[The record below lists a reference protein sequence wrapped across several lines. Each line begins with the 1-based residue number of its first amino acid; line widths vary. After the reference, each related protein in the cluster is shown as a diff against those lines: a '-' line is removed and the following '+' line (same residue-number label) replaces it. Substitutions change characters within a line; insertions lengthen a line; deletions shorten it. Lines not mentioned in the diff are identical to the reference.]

1 MKKLLFYC
9 FILTLCTQ
17 CKNEVKT
24 FQIDKAYIESLEKER
39 KDRDERRV
47 KYLELCGLFKL
58 DTTGTIFGIDKSNKV
73 STSPNEINQ
82 NISKFQWDGKVFN
95 FEAFNDIK
103 ITDSNGAE
111 VQTKSLVLNAI
122 GDSEKLF
129 FSAISWRVIT
139 RSGALYLRVWDKNN
153 PAIDAFKGF
162 ENYAPNSDFIFEA
175 DFEYF
180 STSKSESVASKLGVN
195 DVANFIGKV
204 QFQYDGTFYT
214 LDVCEQGWM
223 MVGDATSGNTTYGG
237 GRYMY
242 IDLPETNGKVTLDF
256 NYLYNP
262 PCRYSEYTTCLFPP
276 RQNVLPI
283 AIEAGE
289 LLTFKNK

>member
-1 MKKLLFYC
+1 MKKLFFYC

-24 FQIDKAYIESLEKER
+24 FQIDKIYIESLEKER
-39 KDRDERRV
+39 KDRDKRRV

-82 NISKFQWDGKVFN
+82 NIGKFQWDGKAFN

-103 ITDSNGAE
+103 ITDSNGVE
-111 VQTKSLVLNAI
+111 VQTKPLILNTI

-129 FSAISWRVIT
+129 FNAISWRIIT

-153 PAIDAFKGF
+153 PAIDTFIGF

-195 DVANFIGKV
+195 DVANFIGNV
-204 QFQYDGTFYT
+204 QFNYNGKLYS
-214 LDVCEQGWM
+214 LDVGEQGWM
-223 MVGDATSGNTTYGG
+223 MVCDATSGNTTYGG

-289 LLTFKNK
+289 LLTFKK

>member
-9 FILTLCTQ
+9 FILTLYTQ
-17 CKNEVKT
+17 CKNDAKT

-39 KDRDERRV
+39 KDRDNRRV

-82 NISKFQWDGKVFN
+82 NIGKFQWDGKVFN

-162 ENYAPNSDFIFEA
+162 ENYAPNSAFIFEA

-180 STSKSESVASKLGVN
+180 STSKSETVASKLGVN

-214 LDVCEQGWM
+214 VDVGEQGWM
-223 MVGDATSGNTTYGG
+223 MVGDATSGNSTYGG

-289 LLTFKNK
+289 LLTFKK

>member
-1 MKKLLFYC
+1 MKKLFFYC

-39 KDRDERRV
+39 KDRDKRRV

-82 NISKFQWDGKVFN
+82 NIGKFQWDGKVFN

-111 VQTKSLVLNAI
+111 VQTKSLTLNAI

-129 FSAISWRVIT
+129 LNAISWRVIT

-214 LDVCEQGWM
+214 LDVGEQGWM

-276 RQNVLPI
+276 RQNVLHI

-289 LLTFKNK
+289 LLSFKK

>member
-39 KDRDERRV
+39 KDRDKRRV

-82 NISKFQWDGKVFN
+82 NIGKFQWDGKVFN

-214 LDVCEQGWM
+214 LDVGEQGWM

-289 LLTFKNK
+289 LLTFKK

>member
-1 MKKLLFYC
+1 MKKLFFYC

-82 NISKFQWDGKVFN
+82 NIGKFQWDGKAFN

-103 ITDSNGAE
+103 ITDSNGTE
-111 VQTKSLVLNAI
+111 IQTKSLILNAI

-129 FSAISWRVIT
+129 FNAISWRVIT

-162 ENYAPNSDFIFEA
+162 ENYAPNSAFIFEA

-180 STSKSESVASKLGVN
+180 STSKSETVASKLGVN

-204 QFQYDGTFYT
+204 QFQYDGKLYS
-214 LDVCEQGWM
+214 LDVGEQGWM
-223 MVGDATSGNTTYGG
+223 MVGDATSGDSTYGG

-242 IDLPETNGKVTLDF
+242 IDLPETNRKVTLDF

-276 RQNVLPI
+276 RQNILPI

-289 LLTFKNK
+289 LLTFKK

>member
-17 CKNEVKT
+17 CKNDAKT

-39 KDRDERRV
+39 KDRDKRRV

-82 NISKFQWDGKVFN
+82 NIGKFQWDGKVFN

-111 VQTKSLVLNAI
+111 VQTKSLILNAI

-214 LDVCEQGWM
+214 LDVGEQGWM

-289 LLTFKNK
+289 LLTFKK

>member
-9 FILTLCTQ
+9 FILTLYTQ
-17 CKNEVKT
+17 CKNDAKT

-39 KDRDERRV
+39 KDRDNRRV

-82 NISKFQWDGKVFN
+82 NIGKFQWDGKVFN

-180 STSKSESVASKLGVN
+180 STSKSEPVASKLGVN

-214 LDVCEQGWM
+214 LDVGEQGWM

-289 LLTFKNK
+289 LLTFKK

>member
-82 NISKFQWDGKVFN
+82 NIGKFQWDGKAFS

-103 ITDSNGAE
+103 INDSNGTE
-111 VQTKSLVLNAI
+111 IQTKSLILNAI

-129 FSAISWRVIT
+129 FNAISWRVIT

-162 ENYAPNSDFIFEA
+162 ENYAPNSAFIFEA

-180 STSKSESVASKLGVN
+180 STSKSETVASKLGVN

-204 QFQYDGTFYT
+204 QFQYDGKLYS
-214 LDVCEQGWM
+214 LDVGEQGWM
-223 MVGDATSGNTTYGG
+223 MVGDATSGDSTYGG

-276 RQNVLPI
+276 RQNILPI

-289 LLTFKNK
+289 LLTFKK

>member
-1 MKKLLFYC
+1 MKKLFFYC

-24 FQIDKAYIESLEKER
+24 FQIDEAYIESLEKER
-39 KDRDERRV
+39 KDRDKRRV

-73 STSPNEINQ
+73 STSHNDINQ
-82 NISKFQWDGKVFN
+82 NIGKFQWDGKVFN

-129 FSAISWRVIT
+129 FNAIGWRVIT

-214 LDVCEQGWM
+214 LDVGEQGWM

-289 LLTFKNK
+289 LLIFKK

>member
-17 CKNEVKT
+17 CKNDAKT

-73 STSPNEINQ
+73 STSSHDINQ
-82 NISKFQWDGKVFN
+82 NIGKFQWDGKTFN

-103 ITDSNGAE
+103 ITDNNGAE
-111 VQTKSLVLNAI
+111 VQTKSLILNAI

-129 FSAISWRVIT
+129 FNAISWRIIT

-153 PAIDAFKGF
+153 SAIDAFRGF
-162 ENYAPNSDFIFEA
+162 EIFEPNATFILDA

-180 STSKSESVASKLGVN
+180 ETSKSELVASKLGID
-195 DVANFIGKV
+195 DVAKFIGSV
-204 QFQYDGTFYT
+204 HFYFEGEAYT
-214 LDVCEQGWM
+214 LDVGQNGWI
-223 MVGDATSGNTTYGG
+223 MVGDATSGDSTYGG

-242 IDLPETNGKVTLDF
+242 IDLPEANGKVQLDF

-262 PCRYSEYTTCLFPP
+262 PCSFSEYTTCLFPP
-276 RQNVLPI
+276 RQNRLPFP
-283 AIEAGE
+283 IEAGE
-289 LLTFKNK
+289 LLAHKK

>member
-17 CKNEVKT
+17 CKNDAKT

-39 KDRDERRV
+39 KERDERRV

-58 DTTGTIFGIDKSNKV
+58 DTAGTIFGIDKNNKV
-73 STSPNEINQ
+73 STSIDDINQ
-82 NISKFQWDGKVFN
+82 NIGKFQWDGKAFS
-95 FEAFNDIK
+95 FEAFNAIK
-103 ITDSNGAE
+103 ITDSNGVE
-111 VQTKSLVLNAI
+111 VQTKPLILNTI

-129 FSAISWRVIT
+129 FNAISWRVIT

-153 PAIDAFKGF
+153 PSIDAFKGF

-195 DVANFIGKV
+195 DVAKFIGSV
-204 QFQYDGTFYT
+204 QFNYNGKLYS
-214 LDVCEQGWM
+214 LDVGEQGWI

-242 IDLPETNGKVTLDF
+242 IDLPKTNGKVTLDF

-262 PCRYSEYTTCLFPP
+262 PCRYSDYTTCLFPP
-276 RQNVLPI
+276 RQNILPI
-283 AIEAGE
+283 AIESGE
-289 LLTFKNK
+289 LLAFKNK

>member
-1 MKKLLFYC
+1 MKKLFFYC

-82 NISKFQWDGKVFN
+82 NIGKFQWDGKAFN

-103 ITDSNGAE
+103 ITDSNGTE
-111 VQTKSLVLNAI
+111 IQTKSLILNAI

-129 FSAISWRVIT
+129 FNAISWRVIT

-162 ENYAPNSDFIFEA
+162 ENYAPNSAFIFEA

-204 QFQYDGTFYT
+204 QFQYDGKLYS
-214 LDVCEQGWM
+214 LELGEQGWM
-223 MVGDATSGNTTYGG
+223 MVGDATSGDSTYGG

-276 RQNVLPI
+276 RQNILPI

-289 LLTFKNK
+289 LLTFKK

>member
-9 FILTLCTQ
+9 FILTLYTQ
-17 CKNEVKT
+17 CKNDAKT
-24 FQIDKAYIESLEKER
+24 FQIDNAYIESVEKER
-39 KDRDERRV
+39 KDRDKRRV

-82 NISKFQWDGKVFN
+82 NIGKFQWDGKAFN

-103 ITDSNGAE
+103 ITGSNGAE
-111 VQTKSLVLNAI
+111 VQTKSLILNAI

-129 FSAISWRVIT
+129 FSDISWRVIT

-180 STSKSESVASKLGVN
+180 STSKSEPVASKLGVN

-214 LDVCEQGWM
+214 LDVGEQGWM
-223 MVGDATSGNTTYGG
+223 MVGDSTSGNTTYGG

-289 LLTFKNK
+289 LLTFKK

>member
-39 KDRDERRV
+39 KDRDKRRV

-58 DTTGTIFGIDKSNKV
+58 DTTGTIFGIDKNNKV
-73 STSPNEINQ
+73 NTSPNEINQ
-82 NISKFQWDGKVFN
+82 NIGKFQWDGKAFN

-103 ITDSNGAE
+103 INDSNGAE

-122 GDSEKLF
+122 GNSEKLF
-129 FSAISWRVIT
+129 FNAISWRVIT

-153 PAIDAFKGF
+153 PAIDAFNGF

-195 DVANFIGKV
+195 DVAKFIGKV

-214 LDVCEQGWM
+214 LDVGEQGWM

-242 IDLPETNGKVTLDF
+242 IDLPKTNGKVTLDF

-289 LLTFKNK
+289 LLTFKK

>member
-1 MKKLLFYC
+1 MKKLFFYC

-39 KDRDERRV
+39 KDRDNRRV

-82 NISKFQWDGKVFN
+82 NIGKFQWDGKAFN

-103 ITDSNGAE
+103 ITGSNGAE
-111 VQTKSLVLNAI
+111 VQTKSLILNAI

-129 FSAISWRVIT
+129 FNAISWRVIT

-153 PAIDAFKGF
+153 PAINAFKGF

-195 DVANFIGKV
+195 DVVNFIGKV

-214 LDVCEQGWM
+214 LDVGEQGWM
-223 MVGDATSGNTTYGG
+223 MVGDATSGSTTYGG

-242 IDLPETNGKVTLDF
+242 IDLPETKGKVTLDF

-289 LLTFKNK
+289 LLTFKK

>member
-9 FILTLCTQ
+9 FILTLYTQ
-17 CKNEVKT
+17 CKNDAKT

-39 KDRDERRV
+39 KDRDNRRV

-58 DTTGTIFGIDKSNKV
+58 DTTGTIFGIDKRNKV

-82 NISKFQWDGKVFN
+82 NIGKFKWDGKVFN

-180 STSKSESVASKLGVN
+180 PTSKSESVASKLGVN

-214 LDVCEQGWM
+214 LDVGEQGWM
-223 MVGDATSGNTTYGG
+223 MVGDSTSGNTTYGG

-289 LLTFKNK
+289 LLTFKK

>member
-1 MKKLLFYC
+1 MKKLFFYC

-17 CKNEVKT
+17 CKNDAKT
-24 FQIDKAYIESLEKER
+24 FQIDNAYIESVEKER

-82 NISKFQWDGKVFN
+82 NIGKFQWDGKAFN

-103 ITDSNGAE
+103 ITGSNGAE
-111 VQTKSLVLNAI
+111 VQTKPLILNAI

-129 FSAISWRVIT
+129 FNAISWRVIT

-162 ENYAPNSDFIFEA
+162 ENYAPNSAFIFEA

-180 STSKSESVASKLGVN
+180 STSKSETVASKLGVN

-204 QFQYDGTFYT
+204 QFQYDGKLYS
-214 LDVCEQGWM
+214 LDVGEQGWM
-223 MVGDATSGNTTYGG
+223 MVGDATSGDSTYGG

-276 RQNVLPI
+276 RQNILPI

-289 LLTFKNK
+289 LLTFKK

>member
-17 CKNEVKT
+17 CKNDAKT

-39 KDRDERRV
+39 KDRDNRRV

-73 STSPNEINQ
+73 STSHNDINQ
-82 NISKFQWDGKVFN
+82 NIGKFQWDGKVFN

-111 VQTKSLVLNAI
+111 VQTKFLVLNSI

-195 DVANFIGKV
+195 DFVNFIGKV

-214 LDVCEQGWM
+214 LDVGEQGWM

-289 LLTFKNK
+289 LLTFKK

>member
-39 KDRDERRV
+39 KDRDKRRV

-82 NISKFQWDGKVFN
+82 NIGKFQWDGKAFN

-103 ITDSNGAE
+103 ITGSNGAE
-111 VQTKSLVLNAI
+111 VQTKSLILNAI

-129 FSAISWRVIT
+129 FNAISWRVIT

-180 STSKSESVASKLGVN
+180 
-195 DVANFIGKV
+195 
-204 QFQYDGTFYT
+204 
-214 LDVCEQGWM
+214 
-223 MVGDATSGNTTYGG
+223 
-237 GRYMY
+237 
-242 IDLPETNGKVTLDF
+242 
-256 NYLYNP
+256 
-262 PCRYSEYTTCLFPP
+262 
-276 RQNVLPI
+276 
-283 AIEAGE
+283 
-289 LLTFKNK
+289 

>member
-1 MKKLLFYC
+1 MKKLFFYC

-82 NISKFQWDGKVFN
+82 NIGKFQWDGKAFN

-103 ITDSNGAE
+103 ITDSNGTE
-111 VQTKSLVLNAI
+111 IQTKSLILNAI

-129 FSAISWRVIT
+129 FNAISWRVIT

-162 ENYAPNSDFIFEA
+162 ENYAPNSAFIFEA

-180 STSKSESVASKLGVN
+180 STSKSETVASKLGVN

-214 LDVCEQGWM
+214 LDVGEQGWM
-223 MVGDATSGNTTYGG
+223 MVGDATSGNTTNGG

-276 RQNVLPI
+276 RQNILPI

-289 LLTFKNK
+289 LLTFKK

>member
-1 MKKLLFYC
+1 MKKLFFYC

-39 KDRDERRV
+39 KDRDNRRV

-82 NISKFQWDGKVFN
+82 NIGKFHWDGKVFN
-95 FEAFNDIK
+95 FEVFNDIK

-129 FSAISWRVIT
+129 FNAISWRVIT

-195 DVANFIGKV
+195 DVVNFIGKV

-214 LDVCEQGWM
+214 LDVGEQGWM
-223 MVGDATSGNTTYGG
+223 MVGDATSGSTTYGG

-242 IDLPETNGKVTLDF
+242 IDLPETKGKVTLDF

-289 LLTFKNK
+289 LLTFKK

>member
-39 KDRDERRV
+39 KDRDKRRV

-82 NISKFQWDGKVFN
+82 NIGKFQWDGKVYN

-162 ENYAPNSDFIFEA
+162 ENYVPNSDFIFEA

-195 DVANFIGKV
+195 DVANFIGNV
-204 QFQYDGTFYT
+204 QFNYNGKLYS
-214 LDVCEQGWM
+214 LDVGEQGWM

-289 LLTFKNK
+289 LLTFKK

>member
-82 NISKFQWDGKVFN
+82 NIGKFQWDGKVFN

-103 ITDSNGAE
+103 ITDSNGTE
-111 VQTKSLVLNAI
+111 IQTKSLILNAI

-129 FSAISWRVIT
+129 FNAISWRVIT

-162 ENYAPNSDFIFEA
+162 ENYAPNSAFIFEA

-180 STSKSESVASKLGVN
+180 STSKSETVASKLGVN
-195 DVANFIGKV
+195 DIANFIGKV
-204 QFQYDGTFYT
+204 QFQYDGAFYT
-214 LDVCEQGWM
+214 LDVGEQGWM
-223 MVGDATSGNTTYGG
+223 MVGDATSGDSTYGG

-276 RQNVLPI
+276 RQNILPI

-289 LLTFKNK
+289 LLTFKK

>member
-1 MKKLLFYC
+1 MKKLFFYC

-82 NISKFQWDGKVFN
+82 NIGKFQWDGKAFN

-103 ITDSNGAE
+103 ITDSNGTE
-111 VQTKSLVLNAI
+111 IQTKSLILNAI

-129 FSAISWRVIT
+129 FNAISWRVIT
-139 RSGALYLRVWDKNN
+139 RYGALYLRVWDKNN
-153 PAIDAFKGF
+153 PAIDVFKGF
-162 ENYAPNSDFIFEA
+162 ENYAPNSAFIFEA

-180 STSKSESVASKLGVN
+180 STSKSETVASKLGVN

-204 QFQYDGTFYT
+204 QFQYDGKLYS
-214 LDVCEQGWM
+214 LDVGEQGWM
-223 MVGDATSGNTTYGG
+223 MVGDATSGDSTYGG

-276 RQNVLPI
+276 RQNILPI

-289 LLTFKNK
+289 LLTFKK

>member
-9 FILTLCTQ
+9 FILTLFTQ

-24 FQIDKAYIESLEKER
+24 FHIDKAYIESLEKER

-82 NISKFQWDGKVFN
+82 NIGKFQWDGKAFS

-103 ITDSNGAE
+103 INDSNGTE
-111 VQTKSLVLNAI
+111 IQTKSLILNAI

-129 FSAISWRVIT
+129 FNAISWRVIT

-162 ENYAPNSDFIFEA
+162 ENYAPNSAFIFEA

-180 STSKSESVASKLGVN
+180 STSKSETVASKLGVN

-204 QFQYDGTFYT
+204 QFQYDGKLYS
-214 LDVCEQGWM
+214 LDVGEQGWM
-223 MVGDATSGNTTYGG
+223 MVGDATSGDSTYGG

-276 RQNVLPI
+276 RQNILPI

-289 LLTFKNK
+289 LLTFKK

>member
-1 MKKLLFYC
+1 MKKLFFYC

-82 NISKFQWDGKVFN
+82 NIGKFQWDGKAFN

-103 ITDSNGAE
+103 ITDSNGTE
-111 VQTKSLVLNAI
+111 IQTKSLILNAI

-129 FSAISWRVIT
+129 FNASSWRVIT

-162 ENYAPNSDFIFEA
+162 ENYAPNSAFIFEA

-180 STSKSESVASKLGVN
+180 STSKSETVASKLGVN

-204 QFQYDGTFYT
+204 QFQYDGKLYS
-214 LDVCEQGWM
+214 LDVGEQGWM
-223 MVGDATSGNTTYGG
+223 MVGDATSGDSTYGG

-242 IDLPETNGKVTLDF
+242 IDLPETNRKVTLDF

-276 RQNVLPI
+276 RQNILPI

-289 LLTFKNK
+289 LLTFKK

>member
-1 MKKLLFYC
+1 MKKLFFYC

-82 NISKFQWDGKVFN
+82 NIGKFQWDGKAFN

-103 ITDSNGAE
+103 ITDSNGTE
-111 VQTKSLVLNAI
+111 IQTKSLILNAI

-129 FSAISWRVIT
+129 FNASSWRVIT

-162 ENYAPNSDFIFEA
+162 ENYAPNSAFIFEA

-180 STSKSESVASKLGVN
+180 STSKSETVASKLGVN

-204 QFQYDGTFYT
+204 QFQYDGKLYS
-214 LDVCEQGWM
+214 LDVGEQGWM
-223 MVGDATSGNTTYGG
+223 MVGDATSGDSTYGG

-289 LLTFKNK
+289 LLTFKK

>member
-1 MKKLLFYC
+1 MKKLFFYC

-82 NISKFQWDGKVFN
+82 NIGKFQWDGKAFN

-111 VQTKSLVLNAI
+111 VQTKSLILNAI

-180 STSKSESVASKLGVN
+180 STSKSETVASKLGVN

-204 QFQYDGTFYT
+204 QFQYDGKLYS
-214 LDVCEQGWM
+214 LDVGEQGWM
-223 MVGDATSGNTTYGG
+223 MVGDATSGDSTYGG

-276 RQNVLPI
+276 RQNILPI

-289 LLTFKNK
+289 LLTFKK